1 MGGVVTR
8 SLVGL
13 CGVQIQAGHRDF
25 SLHQNTGS
33 AQSPPILS
41 FNGYWRYFPVVK
53 RSGPE
58 VNYSPPSS
66 AEDEIEWSCP
76 STPHTC
82 VHGVERDKLAFYV
95 LL

>member
-1 MGGVVTR
+1 VTR
-8 SLVGL
+8 SRVGL
-13 CGVQIQAGHRDF
+13 CGVQTPAGHRYF
-25 SLHQNTGS
+25 SLHQNTGPS
-33 AQSPPILS
+33 QCPPILP
-41 FNGYWRYFPVVK
+41 FNGYWRHFPVVK

-66 AEDEIEWSCP
+66 AEDEVEWSYP

-82 VHGVERDKLAFYV
+82 LHGVERDKLTFYV